1 MLNNPNRA
9 SLFNSFDALNG
20 FQELI
25 GEQEKEKQMPKILL
39 DDMINTIDLNLR
51 KIKKGDKVEVVFY
64 QENDYH
70 KLTGLV
76 NKLLLTEK
84 ELIINNIKI
93 PWVAIISLKKLEK

>member
-25 GEQEKEKQMPKILL
+25 GEQEKEKPMPKILL

-70 KLTGLV
+70 KITGLV

>member
-25 GEQEKEKQMPKILL
+25 GEQEKEKPMPKILL

>member
-39 DDMINTIDLNLR
+39 DDMINIIDLNLR

-76 NKLLLTEK
+76 NKLLLAEK

>member
-9 SLFNSFDALNG
+9 SLFNSFDALKG

-64 QENDYH
+64 QEKDYR

-76 NKLLLTEK
+76 NKLLLAEK